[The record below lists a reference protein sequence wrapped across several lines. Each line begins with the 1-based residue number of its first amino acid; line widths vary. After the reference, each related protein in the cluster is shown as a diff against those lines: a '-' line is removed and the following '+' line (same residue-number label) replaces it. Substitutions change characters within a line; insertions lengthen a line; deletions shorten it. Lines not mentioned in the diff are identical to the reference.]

1 MGPEQKKNTKVKIEN
16 EKNKEVEITERERIL
31 LAQYRNLC
39 DESKMTIDILVQ
51 RLLGQEKGRE

>member
-1 MGPEQKKNTKVKIEN
+1 MGPEQKKKTKVKIEN

-31 LAQYRNLC
+31 LVRYRNLC